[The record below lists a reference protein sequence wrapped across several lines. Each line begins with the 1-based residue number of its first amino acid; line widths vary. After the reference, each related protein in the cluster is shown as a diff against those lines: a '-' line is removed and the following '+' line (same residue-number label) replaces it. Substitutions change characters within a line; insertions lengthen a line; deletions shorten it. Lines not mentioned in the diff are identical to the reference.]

1 MSRSFPSY
9 FLSNI
14 TNPKVA
20 CSQIIDCPQGLEDAK
35 KDKCVKLLHTIY
47 GLVQSARQFWKKLVN
62 DLKNTGFKV
71 VYPDPCLMWREN
83 DFGMIFIA
91 LYVDDCL
98 CIGDKDAIA
107 ILEKEFVNVVFQVKP
122 SEELNYYLSWN
133 IDINKEEGSAILHQ
147 GHLIKK
153 LNKLYGKQVK
163 GLTAYKMLGTPSVG
177 LVRPTEKKK
186 VVYKEYN

>member
-1 MSRSFPSY
+1 M
-9 FLSNI
+9 
-14 TNPKVA
+14 
-20 CSQIIDCPQGLEDAK
+20 
-35 KDKCVKLLHTIY
+35 KLLHTIY

-107 ILEKEFVNVVFQVKP
+107 ILEKEFVNADFQVKP
-122 SEELNYYLSWN
+122 PGELNDYLGCN
-133 IDINKEEGSAILHQ
+133 ININK
-147 GHLIKK
+147 
-153 LNKLYGKQVK
+153 
-163 GLTAYKMLGTPSVG
+163 
-177 LVRPTEKKK
+177 
-186 VVYKEYN
+186 